1 MFAWLFGTMLLT
13 AWLLWF
19 MLGTVTVYETSR
31 RARLEVMQLPHHV
44 AAPVSGQVVSAPVVI
59 GQEVQAN
66 QVLVEL
72 DASAERLRLAE
83 EQTRIAGLPPRIA
96 SMQVELVSLQ
106 QARDEDLRATQAALD
121 AAASRIKEADAMAKF
136 AASNERRLR
145 KQSAAGGVAEIDA
158 LRALAEADKLSAA
171 KDAMTADLKRLEQD
185 RQTRAHEAQ
194 ARIENLRRSLVS
206 LMGEMATARA
216 TIARIQQTI
225 DRHVIRAPVAGRI
238 GDVTTLFN
246 GAYVAEGQ
254 RLISVV
260 PPGALM
266 ITGDFD
272 PGSAMGRVR
281 PGQRATMRLDGF
293 PWAQYGSID
302 ATVSRVATEIRDGAV
317 RIEFIPTPT
326 GNPVAIMQHGVPG
339 VIEVAVERTAPAFL
353 VLRAAGLLLSGST
366 RQAAAEGPPGGV
378 Q

>member
-13 AWLLWF
+13 VWLLWF
-19 MLGTVTVYETSR
+19 TLGTVTVYETSR

-59 GQEVQAN
+59 GQEVQRN

-72 DASAERLRLAE
+72 DASAERLLLAE
-83 EQTRIAGLPPRIA
+83 EQTRMAALPPRIA

-106 QARDEDLRATQAALD
+106 RARDEDLRAAQAGLD
-121 AAASRIKEADAMAKF
+121 AAASRIKEADAMVNF
-136 AASNERRLR
+136 ARSNERRLR
-145 KQSAAGGVAEIDA
+145 KQSAAGGIAQIDA

-171 KDAMTADLKRLEQD
+171 EDAMTADLRRLEED
-185 RQTRAHEAQ
+185 RQVRAHEAQ

-225 DRHVIRAPVAGRI
+225 DRHIIRAPVAGRI
-238 GDVTTLFN
+238 GDVAALFT

-272 PGSAMGRVR
+272 PGAAMGRVR

-302 ATVSRVATEIRDGAV
+302 ATVSRVATEVRDGAV
-317 RIEFIPTPT
+317 RIEFIPAPT
-326 GNPVAIMQHGVPG
+326 GNPEAIMRHGVPG
-339 VIEVAVERTAPAFL
+339 VIEVAVERTTPAYL

-366 RQAAAEGPPGGV
+366 RRGAAGGT